1 VRVVVAEPAVP
12 GQKGVELRPHQTEGV
27 VPGVEQVE
35 RGKLKVDPIHRH
47 QHQYNPH
54 QPQPHLPKQTVNV
67 VILPIVADIAL
78 MENVEN
84 VKVSAVVVQKI
95 VVEEESRQHQEE
107 GVVPQPGGF
116 GPLELIAR

>member
-1 VRVVVAEPAVP
+1 
-12 GQKGVELRPHQTEGV
+12 
-27 VPGVEQVE
+27 
-35 RGKLKVDPIHRH
+35 
-47 QHQYNPH
+47 
-54 QPQPHLPKQTVNV
+54 
-67 VILPIVADIAL
+67 

-95 VVEEESRQHQEE
+95 VVEEELRQHQEE